1 MKNKIVEESVD
12 MVETILSGFL
22 NATELV
28 VNNLTSDELVL
39 DPDSK
44 EEIRNTAIMLIS
56 LLDDTGPEEYDEDID
71 VNIDDDIQINIVD
84 LDNEPEYEDNQ
95 YSTALNYMK

>member
-28 VNNLTSDELVL
+28 VNTLTSDELVL

-56 LLDDTGPEEYDEDID
+56 LLDDTGPEEYDEDVD